1 MVVEG
6 TNTNVITTTFWYVID
21 YLAFSTP
28 ICFLIKEV
36 EIPNIVQGILQ
47 KVIVQLKKFVQKN
60 GFYIMDTKIK
70 AYKVP
75 KHQYGKKENVE
86 VKIRAS
92 KIEHFYTQP

>member
-75 KHQYGKKENVE
+75 KH
-86 VKIRAS
+86 
-92 KIEHFYTQP
+92 